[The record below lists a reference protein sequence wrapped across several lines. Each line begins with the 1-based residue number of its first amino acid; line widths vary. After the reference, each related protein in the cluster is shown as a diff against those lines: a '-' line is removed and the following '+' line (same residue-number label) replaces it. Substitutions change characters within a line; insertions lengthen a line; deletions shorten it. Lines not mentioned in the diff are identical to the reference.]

1 MRHHDPSISILLPAR
16 DAEATLGACLRSVLR
31 QSEARWECV
40 VVDDGSTDRTGEIA
54 DGFAGRDDRFRVVRT
69 EHGGLVAALNLGL
82 EHCRGRYV
90 ARMDADDLMHRRR
103 LELQAEALERD
114 TGLTGVGCHVRCF
127 PRKRLGEGMRAY
139 ESWLNSIDSE
149 TDLRR
154 EAFVEC
160 PVAHPA
166 LMIRRDVL
174 LELRYRDAGWPEDYD
189 LLLRLL
195 ERGHRLSAVAR
206 RLLSWRVG
214 RGSLS
219 RNDPAY
225 RQERFVDCK
234 AAFLAN
240 GVLASSSDYI
250 LWGYGSTGRTLA
262 RALMQYDKRPSWI
275 VEIHPGRIGNRIL
288 GVEVIPPER
297 LATVRRVPIV
307 ASVAGAEPRRKI
319 RTALEEMGFRELE
332 DFVCAA

>member
-1 MRHHDPSISILLPAR
+1 MMISILVPAR
-16 DAEATLGACLRSVLR
+16 DAVGTLDACLRSVLR
-31 QSEARWECV
+31 QSEPRWECV
-40 VVDDGSTDRTGEIA
+40 VVDDGSRDGTAGLAE
-54 DGFAGRDDRFRVVRT
+54 GFAARDPRFRVIRT
-69 EHGGLVAALNLGL
+69 EHRGIVEALNAGLG
-82 EHCRGRYV
+82 HCRGRYI

-103 LELQAEALERD
+103 LELQLDALERD
-114 TGLTGVGCHVRCF
+114 PGLAGVGCHVRCF
-127 PRKRLGEGMRAY
+127 PRRELGQGMRSY
-139 ESWLNSIDSE
+139 ERWLNAIDSE
-149 TDLRR
+149 DSLRR

-174 LELRYRDAGWPEDYD
+174 CELGYRDAGWPEDYD

-195 ERGHRLSAVAR
+195 DRGERLSAVPH
-206 RLLSWRVG
+206 RLLSWRVAQ
-214 RGSLS
+214 GSLS

-225 RQERFVDCK
+225 RQDRFVDCK

-240 GVLASSSDYI
+240 GFLASSSEYV
-250 LWGYGSTGRTLA
+250 LWGYGSTGRRLA
-262 RALMQYDKRPSWI
+262 RALLEHDKRPSWI

-297 LATVRRVPIV
+297 LPTVRRAPIV
-307 ASVAGAEPRRKI
+307 ASVAGLEPRRQI
-319 RTALEEMGFRELE
+319 RDALQNMGFRELD

>member
-1 MRHHDPSISILLPAR
+1 MMISVLLPAR
-16 DAEATLGACLRSVLR
+16 DAEGTLDACLRSVLR
-31 QSEARWECV
+31 QSEPRWECV
-40 VVDDGSTDRTGEIA
+40 VVDDGSRDGTAALAE
-54 DGFAGRDDRFRVVRT
+54 GFAARDPRFRVIRI
-69 EHGGLVAALNLGL
+69 EHRGIVGALNAGL

-103 LELQAEALERD
+103 LELQVDALERD
-114 TGLTGVGCHVRCF
+114 PGLAGVGCHVRCF
-127 PRKRLGEGMRAY
+127 PRSALGEGMRSY
-139 ESWLNSIDSE
+139 ERWLNAIDSE
-149 TDLRR
+149 DALRR

-174 LELRYRDAGWPEDYD
+174 AELGYREPGWPEDYD

-195 ERGHRLSAVAR
+195 ETGKRISAVPR
-206 RLLSWRVG
+206 RLLSWRVA

-225 RQERFVDCK
+225 GQERFIDCK
-234 AAFLAN
+234 AAFLAS
-240 GVLASSSDYI
+240 GFLASSSEYI
-250 LWGYGSTGRTLA
+250 LWGYGSTGRKLA
-262 RALMQYDKRPSWI
+262 RALLEHDKRPSWI

-288 GVEVIPPER
+288 GVEVIPPEQ
-297 LATVRRVPIV
+297 LPTVRRVPIV
-307 ASVAGAEPRRKI
+307 ASVAGLEPRRQI
-319 RTALEEMGFRELE
+319 RDALNVMGFRELD